1 MWREIWR
8 KELGRGKGEKLVE
21 VAVVKA
27 ITRAEAA
34 IEGRNDQASAVGTI
48 ASCQWI
54 SLNGWVFFEGRMQ
67 IQDN

>member
-21 VAVVKA
+21 VIVVVKV

-34 IEGRNDQASAVGTI
+34 IEGRNDQASAVGTV
-48 ASCQWI
+48 ASCQ
-54 SLNGWVFFEGRMQ
+54 
-67 IQDN
+67 